1 MRHEQS
7 LPASLDLREVPAE
20 ERRLRVLSTFGH
32 LHPGDTLLLTHSHPS
47 NPLRYL
53 LLAEAPRA
61 FTWQYLEEG
70 PQTWRICIRKT
81 LQPLAAGC
89 DRGARQGRTS

>member
-7 LPASLDLREVPAE
+7 LPTRLDLREIPAE

-81 LQPLAAGC
+81 QHLPVAGR
-89 DRGARQGRTS
+89 DRGVRQGRTS